1 MDFASMAGVMKL
13 AATQVC
19 ILYIMVAVGFITD
32 RIGLFTEKTAL
43 K

>member
-1 MDFASMAGVMKL
+1 MNFAEMAGVMKL

-32 RIGLFTEKTAL
+32 KAGVFTEKAAL
-43 K
+43 